1 MNYRSLDSHSATRRK
16 APYLSKYPARFLV
29 LILAVTTS
37 TAIAQSYTVI
47 DLGGLAG
54 KTAVASGIN
63 AAGDAVGFSMNTTP
77 QCCAQAFLYK
87 GVITFAPNAPIT
99 YATAIN
105 DRGFLVGNYDIS
117 GGAGCYEA
125 FLATTPLAPEPQP
138 QTVKTFPGFD
148 CGYANAINNLNE
160 FVGQMSSKVTTH
172 AYLAADGAMFDLN
185 NSSLGTLSA
194 ANGVN
199 AATKVV
205 GFYVPFG
212 QKPTPWSG
220 SWAGTRAFLSLAAK
234 PLEDL
239 NPLTLLEG
247 YDLRMATAINRH
259 DRITGYTGAPNNT
272 IRAYLLDCPGLN
284 CTPPYH
290 FHDLGTFPNGGVSY
304 GTALNSAGVVVGA
317 AYLDAS
323 GIGNYRAALF
333 AHGRVVNLNR
343 RLSPADQA
351 QWTLAVATGINDNGE
366 IVGWG
371 IHNGEERAFK
381 LEPAAHLMALYIPNI
396 QLLEVV
402 GVGFTPN
409 SPVDVEVHASDIG
422 GTLIKS
428 ANAATN
434 AQGSFVA
441 FFAVAPGPEVAISA
455 WDSST
460 GVYSTSFNL
469 VL

>member
-1 MNYRSLDSHSATRRK
+1 MNYTSLVPRTATARK
-16 APYLSKYPARFLV
+16 APYAMKYLPQLLA
-29 LILAVTTS
+29 LILTATS
-37 TAIAQSYTVI
+37 AALAQSYTII

-54 KTAVASGIN
+54 KTAVAYGIN
-63 AAGDAVGFSMNTTP
+63 AAGDAVGFSMSTTP
-77 QCCAQAFLYK
+77 QCCAQAFLWRK
-87 GVITFAPNAPIT
+87 GVTTFAPNAPIT
-99 YATAIN
+99 YATGIN
-105 DRGFLVGNYDIS
+105 DRGVLVGNYDIS

-125 FLATTPLAPEPQP
+125 FLANSPLSPEPQP

-148 CGYANAINNLNE
+148 CGYANGINNLNA

-172 AYLAADGAMFDLN
+172 AYLDADGAMFDLN
-185 NSSLGTLSA
+185 NSSLGALSA
-194 ANGVN
+194 ANGIN

-205 GFYVPFG
+205 GFYVPYG

-220 SWAGTRAFLSLAAK
+220 SWAGTRAFLSVAAK

-239 NPLTLLEG
+239 NPLTLIEN

-259 DRITGYTGAPNNT
+259 DRITGYAGGPNNT
-272 IRAYLLDCPGLN
+272 IRAYLLDCPGQI
-284 CTPPYH
+284 CPPPYH

-304 GTALNSAGVVVGA
+304 GTALNSEGVVVGA

-323 GIGNYRAALF
+323 GIGNYRAVLF
-333 AHGRVVNLNR
+333 AHGRVVNLNQ
-343 RLSPADQA
+343 RLSPADQS

-371 IHNGEERAFK
+371 IRNGEERAFK

-409 SPVDVEVHASDIG
+409 SSVDVEVHASDIG

-434 AQGSFVA
+434 SQGSFVA
-441 FFAVAPGPEVAISA
+441 IFAVAPGQEVAISG
-455 WDSST
+455 WDSAT